1 MKGNKVAPPVPRLDA
16 VNVGVRILSATLGAY
31 LAAYAMTAAI
41 AGVMFKLLHAEK
53 PDAAIV
59 STNLSLLVLVAISIW
74 CFAERRL
81 WLVLAAPVAGF
92 LVFSAIAWTVRL

>member
-1 MKGNKVAPPVPRLDA
+1 MKRKSVAPPVPRLDA
-16 VNVGVRILSATLGAY
+16 VNIGVRILGATLGAY
-31 LAAYAMTAAI
+31 LLAYAMTAAI
-41 AGVMFKLLHAEK
+41 AGVMFRLFHAER

-59 STNLSLLVLVAISIW
+59 STNLSLLALVAVSIW

-81 WLVLAAPVAGF
+81 WLILAAPFLGF